1 MGFCTI
7 CDLLLQ
13 VPSSPRA
20 LSFPLAPEPP
30 SWGRRG
36 GQIFSHCMP
45 PCSQTQ
51 GLHLCRSCPPRAAPS
66 LPDAVEWE
74 SSFWEMLCSAL
85 AATGAQSRVGGV
97 GLSPSRGRCCSM
109 GTDWLSDPCHRGM
122 APGGVGGLRGRAV
135 AGAWRAHVP
144 PSPARQRD
152 SLPERQLPRGSMSF
166 PRDMGDVSEWQR
178 LSGEPESLSL
188 EPG

>member
-13 VPSSPRA
+13 VPSSPHA

-36 GQIFSHCMP
+36 EQIFSHRMP
-45 PCSQTQ
+45 PCSRTQ

-66 LPDAVEWE
+66 LLDAVEWE

-97 GLSPSRGRCCSM
+97 GLSPSHGRCCSM
-109 GTDWLSDPCHRGM
+109 GTDWLSAPCHRGM
-122 APGGVGGLRGRAV
+122 APGGVGVSGGER
-135 AGAWRAHVP
+135 WPVP
-144 PSPARQRD
+144 GMPACHPRPPGSVTHSPSGSSHAAACRFQETWEM
-152 SLPERQLPRGSMSF
+152 SLNGN
-166 PRDMGDVSEWQR
+166 G
-178 LSGEPESLSL
+178 
-188 EPG
+188 